1 MLWRKLPSR
10 SLTIE
15 SVRTRAALVLAFA
28 ALAPAVLAGAEEP
41 VRTLR
46 LVDDRGAAV
55 PGLSA
60 CFQVELATQ
69 CAEAGR
75 DGTVPLPPSFAGVR
89 AEGPHHGPVSARER
103 DLRPEVEGGP
113 PVLRVPRKAF
123 LQIDGLP
130 AAGGPLTVEVFRVR
144 APSFRNPVFRGA
156 VTTSGLEIPAGEL
169 VVALSARGRAPDLHR
184 LSAPPAG
191 RVRLAYQPRDG
202 WSLVVRCREAVGGK
216 PVGSVAVSVG
226 GQKEATGADGLVLFS
241 GLAQTTEEI
250 EAVHPRF
257 LPQAVDGSAAEPG
270 TISFREVALERGG
283 SVRARITFDGA
294 PAEGAFCA
302 ILDVRR
308 EDDGPRVSHKLF
320 DGMVG
325 ADGLCRT
332 GRLAVGSYV
341 LRVSVPQSR
350 SFSDQPVTVR
360 EGEDAEVAV
369 ALTAIRVSGRVFRAG
384 RPAMGYTVEAV
395 AEGQAAGSG
404 LPSLHAV
411 TDPEGEYHATVWS
424 PGAYTFHLRSPAGAP
439 VAGERRVDLG
449 RAAESV
455 DFDLGGASFV
465 GRVVDDH
472 GAPVEGAQV
481 TLRWPGGGLAAQSGA
496 NGAFEI
502 QVAEEGS
509 GELTAAKPGYEPSV
523 PRRVTAGR
531 AAGAVPVT
539 LMLRRAQ

>member
-1 MLWRKLPSR
+1 M
-10 SLTIE
+10 
-15 SVRTRAALVLAFA
+15 RTRVAYLAALITLG
-28 ALAPAVLAGAEEP
+28 PAVPAGAQEP
-41 VRTLR
+41 ARTLR
-46 LVDDRGAAV
+46 LVDDRGVAV

-89 AEGPHHGPVSARER
+89 AEGPHHGPVAARGR

-130 AAGGPLTVEVFRVR
+130 PAGSPLTVEVFRVR
-144 APSFRNPVFRGA
+144 TPSFRNPVFRG
-156 VTTSGLEIPAGEL
+156 TPGPGGLEIPSGEM
-169 VVALSARGRAPDLHR
+169 VAALSTRGRAPDLHR

-191 RVRLAYQPRDG
+191 RVRLVYHPRDG
-202 WSLVVRCREAVGGK
+202 WSLVVRCREAAGGK

-250 EAVHPRF
+250 EAVHSRF

-283 SVRARITFDGA
+283 SVRARITLDGA

-308 EDDGPRVSHKLF
+308 DDGPRISRKLF

-341 LRVSVPQSR
+341 LRVSVPQSH
-350 SFSDQPVTVR
+350 SFSDQPVAVR
-360 EGEDAEVAV
+360 EGEDVEVAV

-384 RPAMGYTVEAV
+384 RPAVGYAVEAV
-395 AEGQAAGSG
+395 AEGQAAGTG
-404 LPSLHAV
+404 LPSLRAV
-411 TDPEGEYHATVWS
+411 TDPEGEYRATVWS
-424 PGAYTFHLRSPAGAP
+424 PGAYTFRLRSPAGAP

-455 DFDLGGASFV
+455 DFDLGGAGFV
-465 GRVVDDH
+465 GRVVDDR

-481 TLRWPGGGLAAQSGA
+481 TLRWQGGALAAQSGA
-496 NGAFEI
+496 DGAFEI

-509 GELTAAKPGYEPSV
+509 GELTAAKTGYEPSA
-523 PRRVTAGR
+523 PRRVSAGR

-539 LMLRRAQ
+539 LVLRRAQ